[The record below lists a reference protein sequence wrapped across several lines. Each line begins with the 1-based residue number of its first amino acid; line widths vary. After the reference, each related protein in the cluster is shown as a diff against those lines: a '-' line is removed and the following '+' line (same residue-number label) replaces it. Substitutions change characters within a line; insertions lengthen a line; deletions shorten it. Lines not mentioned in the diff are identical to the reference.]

1 MSRPAPETASILAGA
16 AAALGASSCCVLP
29 LALVTLG
36 IGSAWLARLRALEPL
51 YPGFVGLAIAA
62 FAFAFWRLYL
72 RPVSCGTGDACADPA
87 VRRRQRTAFWITL
100 VAAHTLILFPF
111 AYARWAA

>member
-1 MSRPAPETASILAGA
+1 MNRPAPETASILAGA

-36 IGSAWLARLRALEPL
+36 VSSVWLARLRALEPF
-51 YPGFVGLAIAA
+51 YPEFLGLAIAA

-72 RPVSCGTGDACADPA
+72 RPVSCDEGEACANPA
-87 VRRRQRTAFWITL
+87 VRRRQRIAFWLTL
-100 VAAHTLILFPF
+100 VAAHALVLFPF

>member
-1 MSRPAPETASILAGA
+1 MNRPAPESVSILAGA

-36 IGSAWLARLRALEPL
+36 VSSAWLARLRALEPF
-51 YPGFVGLAIAA
+51 YPEFVGLAIAA

-72 RPVSCGTGDACADPA
+72 RPVPCEADDACAIPA
-87 VRRRQRTAFWITL
+87 VRRRQRIVFWVTL
-100 VAAHTLILFPF
+100 VAAHALVLFPF